1 MTRRRPAPRGNRP
14 APDATNVSAS
24 VEPDAGLFGVTAGP
38 YGVSYQPAQ
47 TVAAALSGPQR
58 RDQGHRRAT
67 QADPGWLGLAHQTI
81 VDLAASGAIFS
92 AEDVRHLAGE
102 PPSTNLLGVAVRQ
115 ARLLG
120 LIEAAGT
127 DTANRPAAHGRLLR
141 TWRGRRPSGGGA

>member
-1 MTRRRPAPRGNRP
+1 MNAERRPGKGGGHSGAASSKPNL
-14 APDATNVSAS
+14 PD
-24 VEPDAGLFGVTAGP
+24 DGLFGVVRGEHA
-38 YGVSYQPAQ
+38 VSFTEAQ
-47 TVAAALSGPQR
+47 THHQALSGPQR
-58 RDQGHRRAT
+58 RDQGHRRAQ

-81 VDLAASGAIFS
+81 VDLAASGVIFS
-92 AEDVRHLAGE
+92 AETVRNLAGE

-141 TWRGRRPSGGGA
+141 TWAGRRPGGGA

>member
-14 APDATNVSAS
+14 TPDATNVSAS
-24 VEPDAGLFGVTAGP
+24 VEPDGLFSAHRGAYDETVF
-38 YGVSYQPAQ
+38 SDRPA
-47 TVAAALSGPQR
+47 VHPALSGPQR
-58 RDQGHRRAT
+58 RDQGHRRAQ
-67 QADPGWLGLAHQTI
+67 QADPGWLALAHQTI

-92 AEDVRHLAGE
+92 AETVRNLAGE

-141 TWRGRRPSGGGA
+141 VWRGRRPGDGA